1 MSTPTVDN
9 ESEIVTADG
18 IPLRI
23 SIKRAE
29 RKRKIRAFGLIFPLF
44 LFVLLFF
51 VFPIVKLGLVSIDNS
66 IVPDILVHSVVAIEE
81 WDGNG
86 LPPESVYA
94 AMAKDLVE
102 GKKNRTIGKVAKR
115 LNFEK
120 SGYRQLLISSAR
132 KSKRLNAPFKDA
144 LIQANKKWGEPAYWQ
159 ILARENSPITFSYFF
174 AALDLGI
181 NADGSIYMQPEE
193 QSIYIEIFART
204 LVISA
209 QVTIACLLLGFPI
222 AYLMANLPART
233 SNLLIILVLLP
244 FWISLLVRTTAWIVL
259 LQDQGL
265 INQTLQLI
273 GVIDEPL
280 GLIRNRIG
288 VVVAMTHI
296 LLPFM
301 TLPLFS
307 VMKGIN
313 PSLMR
318 AASSMGANP
327 VQAFFQVYLPLTV
340 AGIGAGGLLVFILS
354 VGYYITPALVG
365 GPQDIMASQ
374 LIDVQM
380 NKQLNWNMAS
390 AIGVILL
397 GITMVLFA
405 IYNRLV
411 GIDRMKL
418 G

>member
-1 MSTPTVDN
+1 MSISTIDN
-9 ESEIVTADG
+9 ENEIVTADG
-18 IPLRI
+18 TPLRI

-29 RKRKIRAFGLIFPLF
+29 RRRKIRAFGLILPLF

-51 VFPIVKLGLVSIDNS
+51 VFPIIKLGLVSIDNS
-66 IVPDILVHSVVAIEE
+66 IVPDVLVHSVVAIEE

-94 AMAKDLVE
+94 AMAKDLAK
-102 GKKNRTIGKVAKR
+102 GKKNRTIGRVAKR

-120 SGYRQLLISSAR
+120 SGYRRLLISSAR
-132 KSKRLNAPFKDA
+132 KSEKLNAPFKDA
-144 LIQANKKWGEPAYWQ
+144 LIKINKKWAEPAYWQ
-159 ILARENSPITFSYFF
+159 ILARENSSITFSYFF

-222 AYLMANLPART
+222 AYLMANLPTRT

-327 VQAFFQVYLPLTV
+327 VQAFF
-340 AGIGAGGLLVFILS
+340 
-354 VGYYITPALVG
+354 
-365 GPQDIMASQ
+365 
-374 LIDVQM
+374 
-380 NKQLNWNMAS
+380 
-390 AIGVILL
+390 
-397 GITMVLFA
+397 
-405 IYNRLV
+405 
-411 GIDRMKL
+411 
-418 G
+418 